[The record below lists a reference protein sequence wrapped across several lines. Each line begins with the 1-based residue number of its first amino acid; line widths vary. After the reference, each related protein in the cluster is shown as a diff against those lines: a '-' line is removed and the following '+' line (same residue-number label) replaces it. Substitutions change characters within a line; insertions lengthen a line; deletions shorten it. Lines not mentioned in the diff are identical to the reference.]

1 MSIRTHWEGE
11 VAILSMERPE
21 RRNAL
26 SLELWYA
33 LRDAALA
40 CTQARAVIITGAGG
54 HFCSGM
60 DLSPDNP
67 AVQKILPAI
76 LENQEGAAL
85 QLIRDLKECVQAI
98 ADLPC
103 PSFAAIE
110 GACIGGG
117 YEIALACDVRV
128 AAQNASIGLTEVRV
142 GMIPD
147 LGGCA
152 RLTRLVG
159 PGRAAD
165 LITTARK
172 ISGEEAFR
180 LGMVERVAAPG
191 QSLEE
196 ARKAAQSVVA
206 NAPGAVKLA
215 LHVIRTASELGLEE
229 ALSVETRA
237 GAMALASGEP
247 QEGVQAFFEKRAP
260 VWKNYP

>member
-1 MSIRTHWEGE
+1 MPVISQTLDGVTVLTID
-11 VAILSMERPE
+11 RPA

-26 SLELWYA
+26 DMEMWRG
-33 LRDAALA
+33 LREAAN
-40 CTQARAVIITGAGG
+40 AVDGSTRVVIVSGIGA

-67 AVQKILPAI
+67 LFLEAAPAI
-76 LENQEGAAL
+76 AEGDEQAARRV
-85 QLIRDLKECVQAI
+85 IAELKSCVQAL

-103 PSFAAIE
+103 PTIAAIE

-117 YEIALACDVRV
+117 LEVALACDMRF
-128 AAQNASIGLTEVRV
+128 AASDASLGLLEVRI

-165 LITTARK
+165 LICTARRVD
-172 ISGEEAFR
+172 GEEAFR
-180 LGMVERVAAPG
+180 LGVVERVVPAGTALAAAH
-191 QSLEE
+191 S
-196 ARKAAQSVVA
+196 AALDIVGNGPMAVQLA
-206 NAPGAVKLA
+206 LGAVRMSA
-215 LHVIRTASELGLEE
+215 DLGLIE

-237 GAMALASGEP
+237 GVLALTSGEP
-247 QEGVQAFFEKRAP
+247 REGVAAFLEKRAP
-260 VWKNYP
+260 RWNQ